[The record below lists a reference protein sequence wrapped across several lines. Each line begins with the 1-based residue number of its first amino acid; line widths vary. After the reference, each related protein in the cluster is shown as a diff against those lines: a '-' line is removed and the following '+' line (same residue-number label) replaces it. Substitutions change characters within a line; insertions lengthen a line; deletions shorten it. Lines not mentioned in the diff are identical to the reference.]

1 MTFVNGSKMN
11 DVHLSDL
18 KRLNELSSS
27 EKGSYAIADSFVTKI
42 NIEINSNPWV
52 SFETNIDALANK
64 IYENRGK
71 PLSGLI
77 IGVKDVIATEDFQ
90 TSMGA
95 PSAWHNHNMGFDAR
109 IVSNFKMAGAVV
121 GGKTKTSEF
130 AVHKETDVINPKY
143 PGMTAGTSSSGSAA
157 AVANGTAKITLGTQT
172 AGSIARPASYC
183 GVNSFKPSF
192 GDFPRTG
199 VLKTSD
205 QFDTLGIFFDEFDS
219 LNIVYD
225 AIAVYGDNYPIQ
237 SKKREQSNLKFVSI
251 LTGEPFDNASENV
264 QGKLIDFAKSLMS
277 GTELSFRDSSE
288 LRKFVEVRTIHEALY
303 KLNLAY
309 YFSEERAAGSL
320 SVNLLEFIGV
330 ISNSDYENSGTL
342 NKKLNFWKTQF
353 SKATDEMLIITLAA
367 NTGAKVQDASYDSD
381 CNVIITASGRPQIV
395 LSDFVFD
402 EYGRSIGVSFSGPK
416 NSDTKLLKLLESL
429 LPVR

>member
-1 MTFVNGSKMN
+1 MN
-11 DVHLSDL
+11 DVHLSEL
-18 KRLNELSSS
+18 KLLNELSSS
-27 EKGSYAIADSFVTKI
+27 KKGSYAIAESFVIKMNTD
-42 NIEINSNPWV
+42 INSNPWV
-52 SFETNIDALANK
+52 CFESNVDILANR

-109 IVSNFKMAGAVV
+109 IVTNFKMAGAIV

-157 AVANGTAKITLGTQT
+157 AVANGTVKITLGTQT

-205 QFDTLGIFFDEFDS
+205 QFDTLGIFFDEIDTLS
-219 LNIVYD
+219 IVYD
-225 AIAVYGDNYPIQ
+225 VIAVCGDNYPIQ

-251 LTGEPFDNASENV
+251 LTGKPFDNSSEII
-264 QGKLIDFAKSLMS
+264 QRKLIDFAKSLMS
-277 GTELSFRDSSE
+277 RTDLSYLNSSE
-288 LRKFVEVRTIHEALY
+288 LREFVEVRPIHETLY

-309 YFSEERAAGSL
+309 YFREERAAGSL
-320 SVNLLEFIGV
+320 SVNLLRFIGD
-330 ISNSDYENSGTL
+330 ISVSDYYKSETL
-342 NKKLNFWKTQF
+342 NKELNSWRARF
-353 SKATDEMLIITLAA
+353 SKATDEMLTITLAA
-367 NTGAKVQDASYDSD
+367 NTGANEQDASYDLD
-381 CNVIITASGRPQIV
+381 CNVLITASGRPQIV
-395 LSDFVFD
+395 LSDFIFD
-402 EYGRSIGVSFSGPK
+402 DNGRSIGVSFSGPK
-416 NSDTKLLKLLESL
+416 NSDDKLLKLLKSL
-429 LPVR
+429 ITVR